1 MYIQYSMP
9 LTFSEGDFTAAGD
22 VKASAV
28 LHEFQE
34 IAKAHATAAGLGFDV
49 LMEKNLI
56 WVITKS
62 RFRVLGELAPG
73 REYELRS
80 FPRRTGSLIYDR
92 DFYVLSKTGE
102 RLILGTSQWC
112 VVNFLTRHVEQTD
125 VDFEGEYT
133 PELAIPEGIDRI
145 RPRDLTPVGRH
156 IVTEADLDE
165 NDHTNNCRYAD
176 MALRCLGVEAARE
189 LTMNFASETRLH
201 DEIELFTAPGGI
213 AAGKHNGSLVFAAKI
228 N

>member
-9 LTFSEGDFTAAGD
+9 VVFSGKDFTDAGEIR
-22 VKASAV
+22 ASAV
-28 LHEFQE
+28 LHDFQE

-49 LMEKNLI
+49 LMERNLI

-62 RFRVLGELAPG
+62 RFRVLGGLAPDT
-73 REYELRS
+73 EYTLLS

-102 RLILGTSQWC
+102 RLIVGTSQWC

-125 VDFEGEYT
+125 VDFKGEYT
-133 PELAIPEGIDRI
+133 TELAIPEGIDRI
-145 RPRDLTPVGRH
+145 RPRDLTPVGSH
-156 IVTEADLDE
+156 IVTKADLDE

-176 MALRCLGVEAARE
+176 MALRCLGAESARE
-189 LTMNFASETRLH
+189 LTMNFASETRLG
-201 DEIELFTAPGGI
+201 DEIELFTGRDGI
-213 AAGKHNGSLVFAAKI
+213 AAGKHNGNLVFAAKI